1 MKWNTVI
8 IALGLLVLQFN
19 LAAQD
24 NFVRNI
30 QLEVQKLDGSTFKHA
45 FVGGLNHTQ
54 YSEVD
59 LNLDGINDL
68 ITFDRVGN
76 KLSTFINNGIAS
88 VVDYTFAPEYI
99 DSLPIFTSWVLFRD
113 YNCDGKQD
121 IFTYFSG
128 GVKVYKNTSTNTSLS
143 FQLVTS
149 QIKSNY
155 NPDNV
160 GSNPINLYISSTDI
174 PAIDD
179 IDNDGDLDVLTFSI
193 LGNYVEYHKN
203 MSKELYGT
211 CDSLGY
217 VVANKCW
224 GFFSEN
230 LSNNSVTFYDTCM
243 SNVANPEKLDGDFEK
258 KKHSGSSLF
267 TLDVDA
273 NNTKDLVLGD
283 VTFNNM
289 TLLHNTDNSI
299 DYTSSLITQQDQDF
313 PSSLSSTAA
322 VDLNVFPAGFYLDV
336 NNDNVKDLIVSTN
349 CNSGCE
355 NFESSWL
362 YLNNGATNLPDFTLS
377 KKDFLQED
385 MIELGEGANPVFFDY
400 NDDGLMDLVV
410 GNFGEF
416 DNTLS
421 LLYKPYL
428 SLYKNIGTAA
438 SPIFKLIDS
447 DFAGLSTMNLDLGS
461 NAPTLGLM
469 PTFGDL
475 DDDGDEDMILGDY
488 LGNLH
493 YFTNT
498 AGAGNDAVFTL
509 NQVKYQ
515 GIDVGSFAAPQLID
529 LNRNGKLDL
538 VIGKNNGYFTYY
550 ENTGTINVPAFTKIT
565 DSLGYVST
573 LEPGYFVG
581 RSAPYIYEDAGVYKM
596 LAGSAN
602 GYLFKYDNIEGN
614 LTGTFNKVDTAYLN
628 LKEGKNTTLTIAD
641 ITNDGKLDM
650 MIGNQSGGI
659 SYFKGA
665 DAVISVEEYK
675 ILEGI
680 TVYPNP
686 TKELLTLDLGTNYL
700 KNASVKVFD
709 LLGKTIFNQKVSS
722 NKTTINLNGL
732 NQGVYLVKFTNDL
745 GSKVFKVVKE

>member
-1 MKWNTVI
+1 MKLNSVF
-8 IALGLLVLQFN
+8 IALGLLVIQFN
-19 LAAQD
+19 LVAQD
-24 NFVRNI
+24 NFVRDV
-30 QLEVQKLDGSTFKHA
+30 QLEVQRMNGETLKHA
-45 FVGGLNHTQ
+45 FAGGLNHVQ
-54 YSEVD
+54 FSEVD

-68 ITFDRVGN
+68 IAFDRVGN
-76 KLSTFINNGIAS
+76 KLSPFINKGIPN
-88 VVDYTFAPEYI
+88 VVDYEFAPRYI
-99 DSLPIFTSWVLFRD
+99 DSLPLFTSWVLFRD

-128 GVKVYKNTSTNTSLS
+128 GVKVYKNTSTTSLS

-155 NPDNV
+155 NPDNI
-160 GSNPINLYISSTDI
+160 GSTPINLYISSTDI

-203 MSKELYGT
+203 LSKELYGT

-230 LSNNSVTFYDTCM
+230 LSNNSVTFYDTC
-243 SNVANPEKLDGDFEK
+243 SNNIANPEKLGGDFEK

-289 TLLHNTDNSI
+289 TLLYNSDNTI
-299 DYTSSLITQQDQDF
+299 DYTGSIVTQQDQDF
-313 PSSLSSTAA
+313 PSNLSSTAA
-322 VDLNVFPAGFYLDV
+322 VDINIFPAGFYLDV

-355 NFESSWL
+355 NAESSWL

-377 KKDFLQED
+377 KANFLQEN
-385 MIELGEGANPVFFDY
+385 MIEVGEGANPVFFDY
-400 NDDGLMDLVV
+400 NDDGLMDLVI

-428 SLYKNIGTAA
+428 SLYENIGTPAN
-438 SPIFKLIDS
+438 PIFKLIDS
-447 DFAGLSTMNLDLGS
+447 DFAGLSTMNLDLSGGT
-461 NAPTLGLM
+461 PVLGLI

-475 DDDGDEDMILGDY
+475 DNDGDEDMILGDY
-488 LGNLH
+488 LGNIH

-498 AGAGNDAVFTL
+498 AGAGNDAVFIL

-550 ENTGTINVPAFTKIT
+550 ENTGTASVPFYTKIT

-596 LAGSAN
+596 LAGSSS
-602 GYLFKYDNIEGN
+602 GYLYKYDNIEGN
-614 LTGTFNKVDTAYLN
+614 LTGTFSKVDTAYLN
-628 LKEGKNTTLTIAD
+628 IREGKNTTLTIAD

-650 MIGNQSGGI
+650 MIGNQAGGVA
-659 SYFKGA
+659 YFKGA
-665 DAVISVEEYK
+665 YPVSVGPEYET
-675 ILEGI
+675 IAGI
-680 TVYPNP
+680 NIYPNP
-686 TKELLTLDLGTNYL
+686 TKELLTLDLGTNNL
-700 KNASVKVFD
+700 KNASIKVLD
-709 LLGKTIFNQKVSS
+709 LLGKTITTQKVSS
-722 NKTTINLNGL
+722 NKTSINLNGL
-732 NQGVYLVKFTNDL
+732 TQGIYLVKFTNDL

>member
-1 MKWNTVI
+1 MKLNSVF
-8 IALGLLVLQFN
+8 IALSLLVIQFN

-24 NFVRNI
+24 NFVRDV
-30 QLEVQKLDGSTFKHA
+30 QLEMQKLNGSPLKHA

-59 LNLDGINDL
+59 LNLDGFNDL

-76 KLSTFINNGIAS
+76 KLSTFINKGIPN
-88 VVDYTFAPEYI
+88 VVDYEFAPQYI
-99 DSLPIFTSWVLFRD
+99 DSLPEFTSWVLFRD

-121 IFTYFSG
+121 IYTYYSG
-128 GVKVYKNTSTNTSLS
+128 GVKVYKNTSTTSLT
-143 FQLVTS
+143 FELVST

-160 GSNPINLYISSTDI
+160 SSNPINLYISSTDI

-203 MSKELYGT
+203 LSKELYGT
-211 CDSLGY
+211 CDSLGFQ
-217 VVANKCW
+217 VANKCW

-230 LSNNSVTFYDTCM
+230 LSNNSVTFYDTCS
-243 SNVANPEKLDGDFEK
+243 SNIANPEKLSGGLDK

-289 TLLHNTDNSI
+289 TLLYNTDNTI
-299 DYTSSLITQQDQDF
+299 DYTGSIVTQQDQDF
-313 PSSLSSTAA
+313 PSNLSSTAA
-322 VDLNVFPAGFYLDV
+322 VDINIFPAGFYLDV

-377 KKDFLQED
+377 KTNFLQEN
-385 MIELGEGANPVFFDY
+385 MIEVGEGANPVFFDY
-400 NDDGLMDLVV
+400 NDDGLMDLVI
-410 GNFGEF
+410 GNFGKF
-416 DNTLS
+416 DNSLS

-428 SLYKNIGTAA
+428 SLYKNIGTA
-438 SPIFKLIDS
+438 SVPVFKLVDE
-447 DFAGLSTMNLDLGS
+447 DFAGLSTMNLDLVGGT
-461 NAPTLGLM
+461 PVLGLM

-475 DDDGDEDMILGDY
+475 DNDGDEDMILGDY
-488 LGNLH
+488 LGNIH

-498 AGAGNDAVFTL
+498 AGAGNDAAFVL
-509 NQVKYQ
+509 DQVKYQ
-515 GIDVGSFAAPQLID
+515 SIDVGSFAAPQLID

-538 VIGKNNGYFTYY
+538 VIGKNNGFFTYY
-550 ENTGTINVPAFTKIT
+550 ENTGTVTSPSYTKIT

-581 RSAPYIYEDAGVYKM
+581 RSAPYIYEDAGVYRM

-602 GYLFKYDNIEGN
+602 GNLLKYDNIEGN

-628 LKEGKNTTLTIAD
+628 LREGKNTTLTIAD

-650 MIGNQSGGI
+650 MIGNQAGGI
-659 SYFKGA
+659 AYFKGTYP
-665 DAVISVEEYK
+665 VSIGPEYET
-675 ILEGI
+675 IAGI
-680 TVYPNP
+680 NIYPNP
-686 TKELLTLDLGTNYL
+686 TKELLTLDLGTNNL
-700 KNASVKVFD
+700 KNASIRVLD
-709 LLGKTIFNQKVSS
+709 LLGKTISNQKVSS
-722 NKTTINLNGL
+722 SKTTLNLNGL
-732 NQGVYLVKFTNDL
+732 TQGIYLVKFTNDL